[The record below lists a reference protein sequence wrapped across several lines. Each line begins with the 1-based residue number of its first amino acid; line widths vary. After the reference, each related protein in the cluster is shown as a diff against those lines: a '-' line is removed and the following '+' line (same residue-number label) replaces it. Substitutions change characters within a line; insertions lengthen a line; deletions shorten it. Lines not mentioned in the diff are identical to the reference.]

1 MSTGDWKWTQW
12 RERNKVSVRSCQL
25 TFASL
30 HILSA
35 LPFPHSKSDTVAPCR
50 VPVLPWMSVT
60 SNEEI
65 TFRPTVQGLSLPSF
79 LLVLPFNS
87 TVLSGLK
94 MTWLKFESHYFS
106 KCLVITKWSV
116 IVLTLWSV
124 FAPGHTMIQLDC
136 CYYNEIEQPLTRL
149 L

>member
-1 MSTGDWKWTQW
+1 M
-12 RERNKVSVRSCQL
+12 

-35 LPFPHSKSDTVAPCR
+35 LPFPHSKSDTAAPYR

-79 LLVLPFNS
+79 LLVLPFIF

-106 KCLVITKWSV
+106 KCLVTTKWSV
-116 IVLTLWSV
+116 IVLTL
-124 FAPGHTMIQLDC
+124 
-136 CYYNEIEQPLTRL
+136 
-149 L
+149 